1 MKSMLLL
8 GSSVAGLQC
17 YSANTI
23 RTFISSFEEVM
34 FVREGTFGRIYVGE
48 VRHQKS
54 AINIIPDVI
63 PYLTVYAQQSMR
75 LCCSILL

>member
-8 GSSVAGLQC
+8 GSLVAGLQF

-23 RTFISSFEEVM
+23 RTFISSFEEVT
-34 FVREGTFGRIYVGE
+34 FVRQGTFGRIYVGE

-54 AINIIPDVI
+54 AIKIIPDVI
-63 PYLTVYAQQSMR
+63 P
-75 LCCSILL
+75 